1 MSFKVNNLMY
11 AAGADMINTHRTAVT
26 LKEPVNPQ
34 MMEKAL
40 IKAAVRFPYF
50 SVKLRRQGEEYVL
63 KPNALP
69 FVLSPE
75 GGTVTLGT
83 AESNFHLFAFAWD
96 GCRFYMDGS
105 HFITDGN
112 GLFPFLKTILYYY
125 LSFQHPDA
133 CFDAKQFALSG
144 DPVPDAEADD
154 DPYPQEP
161 LPEHP
166 IGSLSR
172 PEQIFMLE
180 DQPKGYESKAGWTS
194 FCFIIPQKELMAFV
208 SSIDGSP
215 ASFVASLLYKAI
227 TSLHPENRLPIVC
240 GMQHQFRK
248 ALGRPFSHL
257 CHVSVV
263 PMVYP
268 DRMRDAN
275 LERLNTISRGM
286 LIVRA
291 SDENDVLTVNEHIR
305 NEQMIRGM
313 TMARKHEYMRKAV
326 LDGIGKNTYEVSY
339 TGRVPWSG
347 LERYMENA
355 TPYLD
360 MTLSGGISVEIFSVG
375 EVFSVNIMQ
384 RNDDSRYVDAFCELL
399 RENKIRYTAEKP
411 ERFRLCGFQLPDAQ

>member
-1 MSFKVNNLMY
+1 MNCKVNQLIY
-11 AAGADMINTHRTAVT
+11 AAGADMVNTHRTAVT

-34 MMEKAL
+34 LLEKAL
-40 IKAAVRFPYF
+40 GKAAFRFPYF
-50 SVKLRRQGEEYVL
+50 SVKLKRQGEEYVL
-63 KPNALP
+63 EPNALP

-125 LSFQHPDA
+125 LSFLYPGV
-133 CFDAKQFALSG
+133 CFDTKQIALAG
-144 DPVPDAEADD
+144 DPVPDMEADD
-154 DPYPQEP
+154 DPYPKDL
-161 LPEHP
+161 LPENP
-166 IGSLSR
+166 IGPLSR
-172 PEQIFMLE
+172 PEQVFMLE
-180 DQPKGYESKAGWTS
+180 DQPKGYQSMAGWTS
-194 FCFIIPQKELMAFV
+194 FRFTIPQKELMAFV

-215 ASFVASLLYKAI
+215 ASFVASLLYKVIAR
-227 TSLHPENRLPIVC
+227 LYPENRLPVVC

-257 CHVSVV
+257 CHVNVA

-268 DRMRDAN
+268 DRLRDAE
-275 LERLNTISRGM
+275 LEKLNTISRGI
-286 LIVRA
+286 LILRA
-291 SDENDVLTVNEHIR
+291 SDDNDVLTVNGHIR
-305 NEQMIRGM
+305 DARTIRGM
-313 TMARKHEYMRKAV
+313 TLAQKHAYMRKV
-326 LDGIGKNTYEVSY
+326 ILDGIGQNTYEVSY

-347 LERYMENA
+347 LDRYIEDVF
-355 TPYLD
+355 PCLD

-384 RNDDSRYVDAFCELL
+384 RNDDSRYADAFSQLL

-411 ERFRLCGFQLPDAQ
+411 ERFRLCGFQLPDS

>member
-1 MSFKVNNLMY
+1 MLEK
-11 AAGADMINTHRTAVT
+11 NT
-26 LKEPVNPQ
+26 
-34 MMEKAL
+34 
-40 IKAAVRFPYF
+40 
-50 SVKLRRQGEEYVL
+50 
-63 KPNALP
+63 LP

-83 AESNFHLFAFAWD
+83 AESNFHLFAFAWE

-125 LSFQHPDA
+125 LSFQHPEES
-133 CFDAKQFALSG
+133 FDTKQFALAG

-154 DPYPQEP
+154 DPYPEDL
-161 LPEHP
+161 LPEKP
-166 IGSLSR
+166 IGNLSR

-180 DQPKGYESKAGWTS
+180 DQPKGYQSMAGWTS
-194 FCFIIPQKELMAFV
+194 FRFLIPQKELMAFV

-215 ASFVASLLYKAI
+215 ASFVASLLYKVL
-227 TSLHPENRLPIVC
+227 TVLYPENRLPIVC

-248 ALGRPFSHL
+248 ALGRPLSHL
-257 CHVSVV
+257 CHVNVV

-268 DRMRDAN
+268 DRMREAN
-275 LERLNTISRGM
+275 LERLNTISRGI
-286 LIVRA
+286 LILRA
-291 SDENDVLTVNEHIR
+291 SDDNDMLTVNEHIR
-305 NEQMIRGM
+305 NERMIRGM
-313 TMARKHEYMRKAV
+313 TMAQKHEYMRKAV

-347 LERYMENA
+347 LDRYVENVV
-355 TPYLD
+355 PYLD

-384 RNDDSRYVDAFCELL
+384 RNDDSRYTDAFCELL
-399 RENKIRYTAEKP
+399 RENEIHYTAEEP
-411 ERFRLCGFQLPDAQ
+411 ERFSLCGFQLPDS